1 MADKFGKIIVSINL
15 VDEFNIKWLGV
26 AKMDRSVSKRNLKI
40 IKSKYIRQETLEV
53 EVFTFD

>member
-26 AKMDRSVSKRNLKI
+26 AKMDRAVSKRNLKI
-40 IKSKYIRQETLEV
+40 IKSKYICQETSEV
-53 EVFTFD
+53 EAFTFD